1 MIEILTF
8 EEFEDAVQ
16 DKLEYSR
23 SFNTIYVNDAEIDAE
38 VRYPYGQPSN
48 FEEQNEAIEKASK
61 DEWFL
66 ERLWK
71 DYVKNLLYV

>member
-16 DKLEYSR
+16 DKLKYSM

-38 VRYPYGQPSN
+38 VRCPYGQPNN